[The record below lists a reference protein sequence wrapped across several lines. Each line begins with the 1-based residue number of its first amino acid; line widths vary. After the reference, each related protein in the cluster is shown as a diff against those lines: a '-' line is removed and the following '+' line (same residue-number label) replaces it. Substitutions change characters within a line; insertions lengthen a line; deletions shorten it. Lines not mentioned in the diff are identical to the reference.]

1 MTSVIREPRRDD
13 MKKGI
18 YVVIIALILAVF
30 TLGACNLFG
39 NGPTEYTITFL
50 SDGGSACSPIKISE
64 DETTITLPK
73 PTKVGY
79 VFVGWYMDESY
90 NVSIE
95 DYLKD
100 NGVNKD
106 LRVYAKWVLAD
117 SEESKITFS
126 LDVNGGDALLEEE
139 TTITF
144 TINTTPQLPIP
155 KKLGYK
161 FVGWWTAK
169 EDGEQI
175 TGANGLALEAQ
186 KGGNI
191 TLYARWEV
199 ASYVITIE
207 QNSFNAGDATADKD
221 SYLYNETATLT
232 ATTNSNYVFL
242 GWYDNNETLISA
254 NAVYEFEVVEDVIV
268 YAKWQGVAS
277 IITAYYNRNESD
289 EEFFTTEVYY
299 GDSFK
304 LNPPSR
310 HGYSFIGWYSDRDGS
325 DTCYTNASGAFSNYS
340 YIGNISVYAVWEIA
354 TANTEFNYSISN
366 DETYVTVLSYKGS
379 SNELHIPST
388 INDIPVTHI
397 ADNAFNYVDADKI
410 IIPYSI
416 TNIGSGAFN
425 NTNAKIYFDRGAK
438 LSLITP
444 ANFSLSQE
452 IYAHATNLAYNEVQ
466 MKNYLPGGENA
477 LIDNYYV
484 YFMDVYA
491 DMTANSVDEFL
502 AFEGYM
508 YVYNDVKQYVI
519 KNETGYT
526 NNQLTASGTG
536 LLTSRFNT
544 EVSSQYRS
552 NIKSGYIIH
561 SSGDK
566 ITFEFEL
573 RTTNLIASA
582 TTTNPTQIQAK
593 AMPVY
598 TGLAPCEH
606 ILPID
611 KNPEYPVY
619 TSEQL
624 IYAVENGFRPSFPV
638 AGTVAEVIYKEAVT
652 VVNSIIDDEM
662 NDLQKI
668 TAIHDWIVT
677 NVVYDT
683 NLLNL
688 ATSGSV
694 TTEELIKYKGFYLE
708 GALLEKKAV
717 CDGKTKLFTLL
728 AGIEGYETV
737 RVTGVLRDPKTLQTE
752 NHAWNKIKLNGKWYI
767 VDITNDDH
775 TQAIQGV
782 AQRYEVLSHKYFLVS
797 DSETSATHIEDYPTK
812 YPDATESYADIMKN
826 TYYAEGKD
834 LYITTKGELQELFS
848 AFKAQIDAG
857 DKGMMYVLEFEL
869 VGYVATQNDLNKIG
883 YGHAH
888 QTYGTNGHLYYVIK

>member
-1 MTSVIREPRRDD
+1 

-18 YVVIIALILAVF
+18 YVVIIALILAVL
-30 TLGACNLFG
+30 TLSACNLFG
-39 NGPTEYTITFL
+39 GGPVEYTITFF
-50 SDGGSACSPIKISE
+50 SDGGSNCEPIKISE
-64 DETTITLPK
+64 DETKITLPK
-73 PTKVGY
+73 PVKEGY
-79 VFVGWYMDESY
+79 VFVGWYMDETY
-90 NVSIE
+90 NVTIE
-95 DYLKD
+95 EYLKD
-100 NGVNKD
+100 NGVDKD
-106 LRVYAKWVLAD
+106 LRVYAKWVL
-117 SEESKITFS
+117 
-126 LDVNGGDALLEEE
+126 
-139 TTITF
+139 
-144 TINTTPQLPIP
+144 
-155 KKLGYK
+155 
-161 FVGWWTAK
+161 
-169 EDGEQI
+169 
-175 TGANGLALEAQ
+175 
-186 KGGNI
+186 
-191 TLYARWEV
+191 

-207 QNSFNAGDATADKD
+207 QNSFNAGSATADKA

-232 ATTNSNYVFL
+232 ATTNANYNFL
-242 GWYDNNETLISA
+242 GWYDSTETLISA
-254 NAVYEFEVVEDVIV
+254 NAVYEFEVRDNVVI

-277 IITAYYNRNESD
+277 TIKAYYNRNESD
-289 EEFFTTEVYY
+289 EAFFNTEVYY

-304 LNPPSR
+304 LNPPTR

-325 DTCYTNASGAFSNYS
+325 GTCYTNASGVFNNYS
-340 YIGNISVYAVWEIA
+340 ATEDRSVYAVWEIA

-379 SNELHIPST
+379 SNELYIPST

-397 ADNAFNYVDADKI
+397 ADNAFAHVDADKI

-416 TNIGSGAFN
+416 TNIGSGAFD

-444 ANFSLSQE
+444 ANFSSSQE
-452 IYAHATNLAYNEVQ
+452 IYAHATNLAYNEST
-466 MKNYLPGGENA
+466 KANYLPGGENA
-477 LIDNYYV
+477 LIDDYYV
-484 YFMDVYA
+484 YFMDIYA

-519 KNETGYT
+519 KNATGYT
-526 NNQLTASGTG
+526 YNQLTASGTG
-536 LLTSRFNT
+536 LLTGRFNA

-552 NIKSGYIIH
+552 NIKSGYVIH
-561 SSGDK
+561 SLGDE

-573 RTTNLIASA
+573 KTENLIATD
-582 TTTNPTQIQAK
+582 TTTNPEQIQAK
-593 AMPVY
+593 AMPIY
-598 TGLAPCEH
+598 TELTPGEH
-606 ILPID
+606 LLPID
-611 KNPEYPVY
+611 RNPEYPVY

-624 IYAVENGFRPSFPV
+624 VYAVENGFRPSFPV
-638 AGTVAEVIYKEAVT
+638 AGTVAEAIYKEAVS
-652 VVNSIIDDEM
+652 VVNSIINDEM

-688 ATSGSV
+688 ATSGTV

-737 RVTGVLRDPKTLQTE
+737 RVTGVLRDPKTSQTE
-752 NHAWNKIKLNGKWYI
+752 DHAWSKIKLNGKWYI

-775 TQAIQGV
+775 TQGIKDI
-782 AQRYEVLSHKYFLVS
+782 AQKYEVLSRKYFLVS
-797 DSETSATHIEDYPTK
+797 DSETAITHTEDNPTK
-812 YPDATESYADIMKN
+812 YPDATENYANVMKN

-834 LYITTKGELQELFS
+834 LYITTKGELQELFT

-857 DKGMMYVLEFEL
+857 DVGMMYVLEFEL

-883 YGHAH
+883 YSHAH

>member
-1 MTSVIREPRRDD
+1 

-207 QNSFNAGDATADKD
+207 QNSFNAGNATADKD
-221 SYLYNETATLT
+221 SYVYNETATLT

-325 DTCYTNASGAFSNYS
+325 GTCYTNASGAFSNYS

-466 MKNYLPGGENA
+466 MKNYLPGPPD
-477 LIDNYYV
+477 LFRD
-484 YFMDVYA
+484 
-491 DMTANSVDEFL
+491 
-502 AFEGYM
+502 
-508 YVYNDVKQYVI
+508 
-519 KNETGYT
+519 
-526 NNQLTASGTG
+526 
-536 LLTSRFNT
+536 
-544 EVSSQYRS
+544 
-552 NIKSGYIIH
+552 
-561 SSGDK
+561 
-566 ITFEFEL
+566 L
-573 RTTNLIASA
+573 R
-582 TTTNPTQIQAK
+582 
-593 AMPVY
+593 
-598 TGLAPCEH
+598 
-606 ILPID
+606 
-611 KNPEYPVY
+611 
-619 TSEQL
+619 
-624 IYAVENGFRPSFPV
+624 
-638 AGTVAEVIYKEAVT
+638 
-652 VVNSIIDDEM
+652 
-662 NDLQKI
+662 
-668 TAIHDWIVT
+668 
-677 NVVYDT
+677 
-683 NLLNL
+683 
-688 ATSGSV
+688 
-694 TTEELIKYKGFYLE
+694 
-708 GALLEKKAV
+708 
-717 CDGKTKLFTLL
+717 
-728 AGIEGYETV
+728 
-737 RVTGVLRDPKTLQTE
+737 
-752 NHAWNKIKLNGKWYI
+752 
-767 VDITNDDH
+767 
-775 TQAIQGV
+775 
-782 AQRYEVLSHKYFLVS
+782 
-797 DSETSATHIEDYPTK
+797 
-812 YPDATESYADIMKN
+812 
-826 TYYAEGKD
+826 
-834 LYITTKGELQELFS
+834 
-848 AFKAQIDAG
+848 
-857 DKGMMYVLEFEL
+857 
-869 VGYVATQNDLNKIG
+869 
-883 YGHAH
+883 
-888 QTYGTNGHLYYVIK
+888 

>member
-1 MTSVIREPRRDD
+1 MFASRGGFN

-18 YVVIIALILAVF
+18 YVVIITLILAVF
-30 TLGACNLFG
+30 TLSACSFFSNE
-39 NGPTEYTITFL
+39 PVEYTITFF
-50 SDGGSACSPIKISE
+50 SDGGSSCEPIKISE
-64 DETTITLPK
+64 DETKITLPK
-73 PTKVGY
+73 PVKVGY
-79 VFVGWYMDESY
+79 VFVGWYMDETY
-90 NVSIE
+90 NVTIE
-95 DYLKD
+95 EYLKD
-100 NGVNKD
+100 NGIDKD

-126 LDVNGGDALLEEE
+126 LDVNGGDALLEDEE
-139 TTITF
+139 TITF
-144 TINTTPQLPIP
+144 VINTTPQLPIP
-155 KKLGYK
+155 KRAGYR
-161 FVGWWTAK
+161 FVGWWTEK
-169 EDGEQI
+169 VDGEQI

-186 KGGNI
+186 KGGNA
-191 TLYARWEV
+191 TLYARWEI
-199 ASYVITIE
+199 ANYVVTIE
-207 QNSFNAGDATADKD
+207 QNSFNAGNATADKD
-221 SYLYNETATLT
+221 SYVYNETATLT
-232 ATTNSNYVFL
+232 ATTNANYNFL
-242 GWYDNNETLISA
+242 GWYDTNDTLISA
-254 NAVYEFEVVEDVIV
+254 DAVYECKIQDDLII

-277 IITAYYNRNESD
+277 TLKAYYNRNESD
-289 EEFFTTEVYY
+289 EEFFNTEVYY

-304 LNPPSR
+304 LNPPIR

-325 DTCYTNASGAFSNYS
+325 GTCYTNASGVFNNYS
-340 YIGNISVYAVWEIA
+340 TTEDRSVYAVWEIA

-379 SNELHIPST
+379 SNELYIPST

-397 ADNAFNYVDADKI
+397 ADNAFAHVDADKI

-416 TNIGSGAFN
+416 TNIGSGAFD

-444 ANFSLSQE
+444 TNFTDSQE
-452 IYAHATNLAYNEVQ
+452 IYAHATNLEYNEST
-466 MKNYLPGGENA
+466 KANYLPGGENA
-477 LIDNYYV
+477 LIDDYYV
-484 YFMDVYA
+484 YFMDIYA
-491 DMTANSVDEFL
+491 DTTANSVDEFL

-508 YVYNDVKQYVI
+508 YLFNDVKQYVI

-526 NNQLTASGTG
+526 YNQLTAKGTG
-536 LLTSRFNT
+536 LLTNRFNA

-552 NIKSGYIIH
+552 NIKSGYVIH
-561 SSGDK
+561 SLGDE

-573 RTTNLIASA
+573 RNSNLIASD
-582 TTTNPTQIQAK
+582 TTTNPEQIQAK
-593 AMPVY
+593 AMPIY
-598 TGLAPCEH
+598 TELTPGEH
-606 ILPID
+606 LLPID
-611 KNPEYPVY
+611 RNPEYPVC

-624 IYAVENGFRPSFPV
+624 VYAVENGFRPSFPV
-638 AGTVAEVIYKEAVT
+638 AGTVAEVIYKEAVS
-652 VVNSIIDDEM
+652 VLNSIINDEM

-683 NLLNL
+683 NLLDL
-688 ATSGSV
+688 ATPPDAV

-737 RVTGVLRDPKTLQTE
+737 RVTGVLRDPETSKTE
-752 NHAWNKIKLNGKWYI
+752 NHAWSKIKLNGKWYI

-775 TQAIQGV
+775 TQSILGK
-782 AQRYEVLSHKYFLVS
+782 AQKYEVLSRKYFLVS
-797 DSETSATHIEDYPTK
+797 DEATADTHIEDDPTK
-812 YPDATESYADIMKN
+812 YPDATENYANVMKN

-834 LYITTKGELQELFS
+834 LYITTKGELQELFT

-857 DKGMMYVLEFEL
+857 DAGMMYVLEFEL
-869 VGYVATQNDLNKIG
+869 VGYVATQTDINKIG
-883 YGHAH
+883 YSHAH